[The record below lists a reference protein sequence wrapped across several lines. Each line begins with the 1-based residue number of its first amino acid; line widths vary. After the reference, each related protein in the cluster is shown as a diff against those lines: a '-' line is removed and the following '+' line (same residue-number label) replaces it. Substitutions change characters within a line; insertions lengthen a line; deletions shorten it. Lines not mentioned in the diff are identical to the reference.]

1 MHLSP
6 ILFCPRFC
14 PRFADFSETINKIQG
29 NDLSALE
36 IDYIITDLL
45 VKLETRKNECFI
57 PSMAKHLFKKL
68 EQDGQIQQSYLVEKV
83 TLFYGTA
90 YDYLKAWKHTNKNF
104 EDFSCFML
112 KDIPNRE
119 TFTSAIESLVQ
130 DCDVLDINIDD
141 VFDEFTML
149 KTLLEFK
156 RSEDKNWFLKRKIPK
171 KWSEIF
177 IEFKEKN
184 IPHKNLKKIVDF
196 LMRLPGTNGF
206 IERVFSLVND
216 FWSTEKAQML
226 LETVETSVKVNNS
239 ESCTVFS

>member
-1 MHLSP
+1 
-6 ILFCPRFC
+6 
-14 PRFADFSETINKIQG
+14 
-29 NDLSALE
+29 
-36 IDYIITDLL
+36 
-45 VKLETRKNECFI
+45 
-57 PSMAKHLFKKL
+57 MAKHLFKKL

-83 TLFYGTA
+83 TSFYGTA

-156 RSEDKNWFLKRKIPK
+156 RSEDKSWFLKKKIPE

-184 IPHKNLKKIVDF
+184 IPHENLKKIVDF
-196 LMRLPGTNGF
+196 LMCLPGTNGF

-216 FWSTEKAQML
+216 FWSTEKTQML
-226 LETVETSVKVNNS
+226 LETVEAVISVKVNNS
-239 ESCTVFS
+239 ESCTVFSEKLALNNDI

>member
-1 MHLSP
+1 MTIRPRFPGTVPDFMHLSP
-6 ILFCPRFC
+6 ILFC

-36 IDYIITDLL
+36 IDYIINDLL

-57 PSMAKHLFKKL
+57 PSMAKHLFKKS

-83 TLFYGTA
+83 TLFYYGTA

-156 RSEDKNWFLKRKIPK
+156 RSEDKSWFLK
-171 KWSEIF
+171 
-177 IEFKEKN
+177 
-184 IPHKNLKKIVDF
+184 KKI
-196 LMRLPGTNGF
+196 
-206 IERVFSLVND
+206 S
-216 FWSTEKAQML
+216 EK
-226 LETVETSVKVNNS
+226 
-239 ESCTVFS
+239 